1 MLSRG
6 NVMRRFDRK
15 CDCKA
20 NASAQHER
28 SIRLIRCLPKNFVT
42 FTTPKNRSPGL
53 PKLTKAA
60 HSRELKDAL
69 KEHLEVTKGQIHR
82 LEEVFSML
90 DEKPKSRLCTGMKGL
105 LEEGGEIAILRK
117 RRIWDAAH
125 LREAAPK
132 LL

>member
-1 MLSRG
+1 
-6 NVMRRFDRK
+6 MRLQGPRK
-15 CDCKA
+15 CSTRTLDSLDTLLTEKLRDVYDAEKQITKA
-20 NASAQHER
+20 
-28 SIRLIRCLPKNFVT
+28 
-42 FTTPKNRSPGL
+42 L